1 MAEKVVLY
9 YFNGRGK
16 MESIRWLLTAAEVEF
31 DEVHLTTRD
40 QYEKLLADGALMFEQ
55 VPMVEIDG
63 MHLVQTRAILM
74 YIAEKYKLN
83 GKDIKERA
91 MVNMYSE
98 GLIDLMEMI
107 MILPFTPPADV
118 KAKLETIETKAT
130 GRYLPV
136 FEKALCGPVFLVG
149 GQLSVADV
157 QLMEC
162 SLMLEEK
169 FPGVLAKFPNIK
181 V

>member
-1 MAEKVVLY
+1 MAGKVVLH

-31 DEVHLTTRD
+31 DEVNMTSRD
-40 QYEKLLADGALMFEQ
+40 QFKKLLDDGALMFEQ
-55 VPMVEIDG
+55 VPLVEIDG
-63 MHLVQTRAILM
+63 MHLIQTKAILK
-74 YIAEKYKLN
+74 YIAEKYNLN

-98 GLIDLMEMI
+98 GLLDLMEMVMMSI
-107 MILPFTPPADV
+107 FTPPEDL
-118 KAKLETIETKAT
+118 KAKLETIETKAI

-149 GQLSVADV
+149 GQLSVA
-157 QLMEC
+157 
-162 SLMLEEK
+162 
-169 FPGVLAKFPNIK
+169 
-181 V
+181 

>member
-1 MAEKVVLY
+1 
-9 YFNGRGK
+9 
-16 MESIRWLLTAAEVEF
+16 
-31 DEVHLTTRD
+31 
-40 QYEKLLADGALMFEQ
+40 
-55 VPMVEIDG
+55 MV
-63 MHLVQTRAILM
+63 Q
-74 YIAEKYKLN
+74 N
-83 GKDIKERA
+83 

-98 GLIDLMEMI
+98 GLLDLMEMVMMSI
-107 MILPFTPPADV
+107 FTPPEDL
-118 KAKLETIETKAT
+118 KAKLETIETKAI

-169 FPGVLAKFPNIK
+169 FPGVSG
-181 V
+181 